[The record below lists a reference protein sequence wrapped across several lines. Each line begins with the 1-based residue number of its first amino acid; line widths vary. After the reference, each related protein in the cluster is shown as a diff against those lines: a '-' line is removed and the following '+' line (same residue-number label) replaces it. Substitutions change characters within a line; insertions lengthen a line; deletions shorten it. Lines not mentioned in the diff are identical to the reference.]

1 VLGDCRIP
9 GRTQSPEER
18 GGFQG
23 LRRPLEQWKVRVWQ
37 RPQRLK
43 PAVMA
48 SPAQALSLLP
58 SLMTLASA
66 M

>member
-1 VLGDCRIP
+1 
-9 GRTQSPEER
+9 
-18 GGFQG
+18 
-23 LRRPLEQWKVRVWQ
+23 LEQWKVRAWQ

-48 SPAQALSLLP
+48 NPAQALLRLP

-66 M
+66 N